1 MRGVPT
7 PGTLRMGTPRV
18 GWCKQLLRTHGWTVE
33 DMEYNTGGQ
42 RIYPVTS
49 PEGLDYDLTTY
60 GLRRIAWKLHTGK
73 NPQEI
78 SPSPVDNAPDT
89 GYNRQTKGTP

>member
-18 GWCKQLLRTHGWTVE
+18 EWCKQLLRTHGWTVE
-33 DMEYNTGGQ
+33 DMMYNTGGQ
-42 RIYPVTS
+42 RIYPVVS

-60 GLRRIAWKLHTGK
+60 GLRRMAWKVYTIK
-73 NPQEI
+73 NNNGNYYF
-78 SPSPVDNAPDT
+78 PVDNTSDT
-89 GYNRQTKGTP
+89 

>member
-7 PGTLRMGTPRV
+7 PGTPKTGTPRV

-42 RIYPVTS
+42 RIYPVIS
-49 PEGLDYDLTTY
+49 PEGLEYHLVTY
-60 GLRRIAWKLHTGK
+60 GLRRIAWKLHTAK

-78 SPSPVDNAPDT
+78 SDFRVDNTPDT